1 MSIADVRDRAQA
13 AIETVRANPIVQRI
27 EAYRYDPPPLSW
39 KAVLI
44 ILALFVIVFF
54 LGRYGVADARDQ
66 WWRDQIAAKSS
77 SVRAVIGQGRAEID
91 VLDNEIITALGDTD
105 EKLSAAERELV
116 RSRNAFTPDGCPRVP
131 AQCLRPR

>member
-1 MSIADVRDRAQA
+1 MDIAEARDRASA
-13 AIETVRANPIVQRI
+13 ALETVRASPIVQRI
-27 EAYRYDPPPLSW
+27 ESYRYDPPPLSW

-91 VLDNEIITALGDTD
+91 ALDNEIIAALGDTD
-105 EKLSAAERELV
+105 EKLSAAERALAK
-116 RSRNAFTPDGCPRVP
+116 SRLAVTPDGCPRVP
-131 AQCLRPR
+131 SICMRN